1 MSNHPKDNNN
11 LKDVPSDLPPM
22 IPEMIDDDDD
32 DMPML
37 PASIDSHPPATTPQ
51 QVSAPAMIAPSAPAP
66 AVVPHVEHS
75 YQPEK
80 FVCVRCGSA
89 NLTRGMIVDYSGTQF
104 EQVNFVLRRVPLNW
118 LNSVFNFRP
127 RRQLLKLDAVACRDC
142 GAVLL
147 TIDPDALR
155 RAERRRDS

>member
-1 MSNHPKDNNN
+1 MSNNPKDSNT
-11 LKDVPSDLPPM
+11 PQGHGTDLPPM

-32 DMPML
+32 LPML
-37 PASIDSHPPATTPQ
+37 PAPAETHETMPAPPSMAVPP
-51 QVSAPAMIAPSAPAP
+51 APAMI
-66 AVVPHVEHS
+66 PHVEHS

-80 FVCVRCGSA
+80 FVCVRCGSS
-89 NLTRGMIVDYSGTQF
+89 NLTRGMIVDYSGSQF

-155 RAERRRDS
+155 RAERRRDY